1 MPERYRVKEGYC
13 VREIGGEGLVIPV
26 SRDTMREN
34 QMAILSP
41 VGIFLWSRLEK
52 EQTFDDLVA
61 AVLAEYEVDREKAAA
76 DITQFLGELD
86 ARQYLIT
93 VKENRQ

>member
-1 MPERYRVKEGYC
+1 MKEGYC

-41 VGIFLWSRLEK
+41 VGIFLWGRLEK

-61 AVLAEYEVDREKAAA
+61 AVLAEYEVDREEAAA
-76 DITQFLGELD
+76 DITEFLGELD
-86 ARQYLIT
+86 ARQYLTT